1 MVLSSVGWVNGSCS
15 SYQGKVWAKGSTHP
29 WRRSP
34 VSRNHSGRS
43 AGWAARLREENRSIF
58 RGHRCH
64 RAEIVVS
71 ASSHCAIVVPMHEM
85 PCSTPGCSRRVP
97 ADSKIHRIVL
107 HDPGTRVLGVLY
119 YCSPCLAHFASY
131 GPYGHFAPR
140 YESTPTTSHQSM
152 AEWSAWVDQLLE
164 EDI

>member
-1 MVLSSVGWVNGSCS
+1 MSASPSPAVSTMRKTRKVVSV
-15 SYQGKVWAKGSTHP
+15 QGVID
-29 WRRSP
+29 
-34 VSRNHSGRS
+34 
-43 AGWAARLREENRSIF
+43 ARCENRCGFNTPVCYSC
-58 RGHRCH
+58 G
-64 RAEIVVS
+64 
-71 ASSHCAIVVPMHEM
+71 MQEM

-119 YCSPCLAHFASY
+119 YCSPCLEHFASY

-140 YESTPTTSHQSM
+140 YGATPTPHQQSL
-152 AEWSAWVDQLLE
+152 AEWSAWVDELLE

>member
-1 MVLSSVGWVNGSCS
+1 MN
-15 SYQGKVWAKGSTHP
+15 
-29 WRRSP
+29 
-34 VSRNHSGRS
+34 
-43 AGWAARLREENRSIF
+43 
-58 RGHRCH
+58 
-64 RAEIVVS
+64 
-71 ASSHCAIVVPMHEM
+71 EM
-85 PCSTPGCSRRVP
+85 PCSTPGCPRRVP

-119 YCSPCLAHFASY
+119 YCSPCLEHFASY

-140 YESTPTTSHQSM
+140 YGPTPTTSHQSL

>member
-1 MVLSSVGWVNGSCS
+1 MN
-15 SYQGKVWAKGSTHP
+15 
-29 WRRSP
+29 
-34 VSRNHSGRS
+34 
-43 AGWAARLREENRSIF
+43 
-58 RGHRCH
+58 
-64 RAEIVVS
+64 
-71 ASSHCAIVVPMHEM
+71 EM
-85 PCSTPGCSRRVP
+85 PCSTPGCPRRVR

-119 YCSPCLAHFASY
+119 YCSPCLEHFASY

-140 YESTPTTSHQSM
+140 YESTPTTSHQSL

>member
-1 MVLSSVGWVNGSCS
+1 V
-15 SYQGKVWAKGSTHP
+15 
-29 WRRSP
+29 
-34 VSRNHSGRS
+34 
-43 AGWAARLREENRSIF
+43 LREQSL
-58 RGHRCH
+58 HD
-64 RAEIVVS
+64 AEIAVCS
-71 ASSHCAIVVPMHEM
+71 TPACAIVAAMNKV
-85 PCSTPGCSRRVP
+85 PCSTPGCSRRVL
-97 ADSKIHRIVL
+97 ADSKSHRIVL

-119 YCSPCLAHFASY
+119 YCSPCLEHFASY